1 MNEDKVLEAVT
12 GLEKTF
18 KQNQEQ
24 ADKVLTE
31 QKAFF
36 ETKYNE
42 AKAALT
48 ELEKKSSD
56 EVKQLNEDLAKKGA
70 DLEEIRTQVKELR
83 ARGGRFKGM
92 NGELEKKAGEV
103 ISDCLEEHFKEIS
116 QVKKG
121 KDVSIQLEHKAVTNM
136 TAASNLGGNA
146 LATYDLTPAVRG
158 RRKVNIRDLV
168 PVINSATGIWKFYR
182 QRIPVGDGSLG
193 VQSTH
198 GNTKNQLDY
207 NLDEETVTVDYI
219 AGFVRFAKQMA
230 QDLPFLQNF
239 IANEL
244 LEDYKRTESGTFLPI
259 LTSGA
264 AGDSTVSGSGVVA
277 ENIIDWIANLLAN
290 DYDPN
295 AIITTAR
302 VWSAIMRTKPQNYS
316 IPGSVVIDENGN
328 VRFQGIPLT
337 VQNNIATGKVLIGD
351 FSKAAIIQTEGLSI
365 NFYEQD
371 SDNVQRNLITARVEC
386 RAAMAILRPD
396 AFIYGTA
403 TATS

>member
-1 MNEDKVLEAVT
+1 MSDKVLEAVQ
-12 GLEKTF
+12 GLEKTVTD
-18 KQNQEQ
+18 KQAATE
-24 ADKVLTE
+24 KILTE
-31 QKAFF
+31 QKSFI
-36 ETKYNE
+36 ETKYAE
-42 AKAALT
+42 AQKALT
-48 ELEKKSSD
+48 DLETKSAA
-56 EVKQLNEDLAKKGA
+56 EVKQLNEELAKAGK
-70 DLEEIRTQVKELR
+70 DLGEIREQVKNMQ
-83 ARGGRFKGM
+83 ARSGRFRGM
-92 NGELEKKAGEV
+92 GGETEKKAAEI
-103 ISDCLEEHFKEIS
+103 ISDTLEEHFKEI
-116 QVKKG
+116 QAVAKGNNVKIG
-121 KDVSIQLEHKAVTNM
+121 IEHKAITNM
-136 TAASNLGGNA
+136 TAANNLTGNA

-182 QRIPVGDGSLG
+182 QPVPVGDGSLAP
-193 VQSTH
+193 QTTH
-198 GNTKNQLDY
+198 ANPKNQLDY
-207 NLDEETVTVDYI
+207 NLTEQTVTVDYI

-264 AGDSTVSGSGVVA
+264 TGATTVSGSGVPA

-295 AIITTAR
+295 AIITTAA
-302 VWSAIMRTKPQNYS
+302 VWSAILRTKPQNYS
-316 IPGSVVIDENGN
+316 IPGAIQIDPDGN
-328 VRFQGIPLT
+328 IRFQGIPLT
-337 VQNNIATGKVLIGD
+337 AQNNMAAGHVLVGD
-351 FSKAAIIQTEGLSI
+351 FSKAAIIQTEGMSI

-386 RAAMAILRPD
+386 RAALAILRPD
-396 AFIYGTA
+396 AFVYGTA

>member
-1 MNEDKVLEAVT
+1 MSDVLEAVK
-12 GLEKTF
+12 GLEKTVT
-18 KQNQEQ
+18 
-24 ADKVLTE
+24 DKHTATEKILTE
-31 QKAFF
+31 QKSFY
-36 ETKYNE
+36 EQKYGE
-42 AKAALT
+42 AQKALT
-48 ELEKKSSD
+48 DLEKKSAD

-70 DLEEIRTQVKELR
+70 DLEEIRNQVKELR
-83 ARGGRFKGM
+83 AKRGRFKGGD
-92 NGELEKKAGEV
+92 GEMEKKAAEV
-103 ISDCLEEHFKEIS
+103 ISDTLEEHFKEIQ

-121 KDVSIQLEHKAVTNM
+121 KDISIQMEHKAITNM
-136 TAASNLGGNA
+136 TAANNLTGNA

-182 QRIPVGDGSLG
+182 QPTPVGDGSLA

-198 GNTKNQLDY
+198 GATKNQLDY
-207 NLDEETVTVDYI
+207 NLAEQTVTVDYI

-244 LEDYKRTESGTFLPI
+244 LEDYKRTESGIFLPI

-264 AGDSTVSGSGVVA
+264 TGDSTAAATGVYA

-302 VWSAIMRTKPQNYS
+302 VWSEILRTKPQNYS
-316 IPGSVVIDENGN
+316 IPGSVAIDENGN

-337 VQNNIATGKVLIGD
+337 VQNNIATGRVLIGD
-351 FSKAAIIQTEGLSI
+351 FSKAAIIQTEGMSI

-371 SDNVQRNLITARVEC
+371 SDNVQKNLITSRVEC
-386 RAAMAILRPD
+386 RAALAILRPD
-396 AFIYGTA
+396 AFIYGSKT
-403 TATS
+403 

>member
-12 GLEKTF
+12 GLEKTI
-18 KQNQEQ
+18 KDNRE
-24 ADKVLTE
+24 AGEKILLE
-31 QKAFF
+31 QKSFF
-36 ETKYNE
+36 EQKYTE
-42 AKAALT
+42 AQKALT
-48 ELEKKSSD
+48 DLEKKSAE

-70 DLEEIRTQVKELR
+70 DLEEIRKQVLEMK
-83 ARGGRFKGM
+83 ARSGRFKGSG
-92 NGELEKKAGEV
+92 GEIEKKAAEV
-103 ISDCLEEHFKEIS
+103 ISDTLEEHFKEIS
-116 QVKKG
+116 SIKKG
-121 KDVSIQLEHKAVTNM
+121 NPINIQVEHKAITNM
-136 TAASNLGGNA
+136 TAANNLSGNA

-182 QRIPVGDGSLG
+182 QRTPVGDGSLAI
-193 VQSTH
+193 QSTH
-198 GNTKNQLDY
+198 GNPKNQLDY
-207 NLDEETVTVDYI
+207 NLDEETVVAEYI

-244 LEDYKRTESGTFLPI
+244 LEDYKRTESGIFLPI

-264 AGDSTVSGSGVVA
+264 LGDTTAAATGVYA
-277 ENIIDWIANLLAN
+277 ENIIDWIANLLGN

-302 VWSAIMRTKPQNYS
+302 VWSEILRTKPQNYS
-316 IPGSVVIDENGN
+316 IPGSVMIDENGN

-337 VQNNIATGKVLIGD
+337 VQNNMATGKVLIGD
-351 FSKAAIIQTEGLSI
+351 FSKAAIIQTEGMSI

-386 RAAMAILRPD
+386 RANLAILRPD
-396 AFIYGTA
+396 AFIYGSKT
-403 TATS
+403 

>member
-1 MNEDKVLEAVT
+1 MSKEIMDAIS
-12 GLEKTF
+12 GLEKTM
-18 KQNQEQ
+18 KDQREG
-24 ADKVLTE
+24 AEKILTE
-31 QKAFF
+31 QKSFF
-36 ETKYNE
+36 EQKYLE
-42 AKAALT
+42 AKAS
-48 ELEKKSSD
+48 LEASDKKNAD

-70 DLEEIRTQVKELR
+70 DLEEIRNQVKEMK
-83 ARGGRFKGM
+83 ARSGRFKGM
-92 NGELEKKAGEV
+92 GGEVEKKAAEV
-103 ISDCLEEHFKEIS
+103 ISDTLEEHFKEI
-116 QVKKG
+116 KG
-121 KDVSIQLEHKAVTNM
+121 INKGNPLKFDIEHKAVTNM
-136 TAASNLGGNA
+136 TAANNLTGNA

-182 QRIPVGDGSLG
+182 QNTPVGDGSLS
-193 VQSTH
+193 QQTTH
-198 GNTKNQLDY
+198 GNPKAQLDY
-207 NLDEETVTVDYI
+207 NLTEEIVTVDYL
-219 AGFVRFAKQMA
+219 AGYVRFAKQMA

-264 AGDSTVSGSGVVA
+264 TGDTTAAATGVYA
-277 ENIIDWIANLLAN
+277 ENIIDWIANLLGN

-302 VWSAIMRTKPQNYS
+302 VWSEILRTKPQNYS
-316 IPGSVVIDENGN
+316 IPGSVVIDDNGN

-351 FSKAAIIQTEGLSI
+351 FTKAGIIQTEGMSI

-371 SDNVQRNLITARVEC
+371 SDNVQRNLITARIEC
-386 RAAMAILRPD
+386 RAALAILRPD
-396 AFIYGTA
+396 AFIYGSKT
-403 TATS
+403 

>member
-1 MNEDKVLEAVT
+1 MNEDKVLEAVS

-24 ADKVLTE
+24 GEKILLE
-31 QKAFF
+31 QKSFF
-36 ETKYNE
+36 EAKYAE
-42 AKAALT
+42 AQKALT
-48 ELEKKSSD
+48 DLEKKSAD

-70 DLEEIRTQVKELR
+70 ELGEIRDQVKELR

-92 NGELEKKAGEV
+92 GFELEKKAAEV
-103 ISDCLEEHFKEIS
+103 ISDSLEEHFKEIS

-121 KDVSIQLEHKAVTNM
+121 RDFSVKMEHKAVTNM
-136 TAASNLGGNA
+136 TAANNLTGNA

-182 QRIPVGDGSLG
+182 QPIPVGDGSLA

-207 NLDEETVTVDYI
+207 NLNEETVTTDYI
-219 AGFVRFAKQMA
+219 AGFVRIAKQMM
-230 QDLPFLQNF
+230 QDLPFMQNF
-239 IANEL
+239 LANEL
-244 LEDYKRTESGTFLPI
+244 LEDYKRTESGIFLPI

-264 AGDSTVSGSGVVA
+264 AGNTGVSGSGVPA
-277 ENIIDWIANLLAN
+277 ENIIDWIANLLGN

-295 AIITTAR
+295 AIITEAR
-302 VWSAIMRTKPQNYS
+302 VWSAILRTKPQNYS
-316 IPGSVVIDENGN
+316 IPGSVLIDENGN

-351 FSKAAIIQTEGLSI
+351 FSKAAIIQTEGMSL

-371 SDNVQRNLITARVEC
+371 SDNVQRNLITARIEC
-386 RAAMAILRPD
+386 RAALAILRPD